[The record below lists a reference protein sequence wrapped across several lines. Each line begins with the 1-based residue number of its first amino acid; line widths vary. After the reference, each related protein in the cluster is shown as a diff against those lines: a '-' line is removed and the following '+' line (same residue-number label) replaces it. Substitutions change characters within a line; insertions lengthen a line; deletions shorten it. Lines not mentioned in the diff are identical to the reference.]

1 MSELQLYSGTQPRPA
16 AAANAKR
23 FGRPV
28 LAAVKSSRRPGSRCL
43 RLSEAYKAGF
53 LQREL
58 SRNPDSTH
66 QRFLHGAV
74 EEAASLAWMSGFP
87 ALVLPTLLE
96 EKALEAASRADRQR
110 DIFQRSSVIAAL
122 AE

>member
-1 MSELQLYSGTQPRPA
+1 MLRRQTDSSIGNIARVGNWRRRRLTNPPCALYSGTMSELQLYSGTQPRPA

-53 LQREL
+53 LQRER

-66 QRFLHGAV
+66 QRFLHRAV
-74 EEAASLAWMSGFP
+74 EEAAS
-87 ALVLPTLLE
+87 
-96 EKALEAASRADRQR
+96 
-110 DIFQRSSVIAAL
+110 
-122 AE
+122 